1 MSHATFF
8 VQSVARST
16 TALTLMRTGLRREE
30 QLTAT
35 FWWCLP
41 SFSSNTLCS
50 LSSGCTCLTCSF
62 THIDLCPASSTTV
75 QAMQSWGKSSSC
87 TLRPHRQHTSL
98 HKCVCAHAW
107 KWWSSVSV
115 TKQGR
120 YISLDTVHAWQYH
133 MQVDNMHPYSAH
145 VREHARPHLPSHV
158 SFSPLLSLSPVSTIN
173 SLAVHVQSPQTQ
185 QFLHIIWDHSHTN
198 AYHVMLYIGSPKKN
212 QGSSLCHP
220 IFAECCRAGGV
231 DLPLIDPLPDTLRA
245 LYDNQDRQLKE
256 LHKHI
261 CLYNSTLAF
270 TSTGGLQHLLV
281 SSYDSHGPPHY
292 KIHSKVYHCLG
303 PLWPVNG
310 TVSVFSQLY
319 IYDHNDALAF
329 QNGLNPQCDPH
340 TMETLQSML

>member
-62 THIDLCPASSTTV
+62 AHIDLCPASSTTV

-98 HKCVCAHAW
+98 HKCGCAHAW

-145 VREHARPHLPSHV
+145 VREHARPRLPSHV

-173 SLAVHVQSPQTQ
+173 SLAVHVRSPQTQ

-198 AYHVMLYIGSPKKN
+198 AHHVMLYIGSPKKN
-212 QGSSLCHP
+212 KVPPFVILYLQSVVGLEGLICPSLILYQTRFEHCMTIKIGNWRNSTS
-220 IFAECCRAGGV
+220 IFVYITALWL
-231 DLPLIDPLPDTLRA
+231 LPL
-245 LYDNQDRQLKE
+245 
-256 LHKHI
+256 
-261 CLYNSTLAF
+261 
-270 TSTGGLQHLLV
+270 LV
-281 SSYDSHGPPHY
+281 ACSIFLFPPM
-292 KIHSKVYHCLG
+292 
-303 PLWPVNG
+303 
-310 TVSVFSQLY
+310 TVMV
-319 IYDHNDALAF
+319 
-329 QNGLNPQCDPH
+329 PH
-340 TMETLQSML
+340 TTKFTAKFTIVLALSDLSMVLFLCSVSFTYMTIMMHWLFKMD